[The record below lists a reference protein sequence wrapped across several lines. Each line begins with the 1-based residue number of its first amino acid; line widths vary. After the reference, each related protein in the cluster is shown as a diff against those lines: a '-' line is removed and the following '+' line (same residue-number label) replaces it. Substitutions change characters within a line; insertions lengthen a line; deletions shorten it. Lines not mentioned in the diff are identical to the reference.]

1 MDISSF
7 VSELRRRRVF
17 RVAGVY
23 AVIAWLM
30 IQIAETV
37 FPYLLIPDWAVRLV
51 IVLSLLGLPIAVVLA
66 WAYELTPDGMQRA
79 TPQRDDGAA
88 PPPPAGG
95 RGRALPLAIA
105 GSVAVLLGVVLV
117 AGYGFMR
124 GGDAAPAEDRP
135 ISSIAVLAFEDMSP
149 AQDQEYFG
157 DGIAEELLDALT
169 RIPGLEV
176 ASRTSAFSF
185 KDKDAGIGEIA
196 SALGV
201 QAVLEGSVR
210 TSGDRLRITAQL
222 IDARTDRHLWSETYD
237 RDFTDIFVV
246 QDDISRSII
255 GALRGRLARSR
266 GSLVQSGTSDA
277 EAYRLFLQGRHALS
291 EGGAG
296 AADRAIGPLEQ
307 AIERDPEYA
316 EAYGVLAD
324 AYSAAGRQDDAAAAA
339 SRAGELAALAPPAR

>member
-79 TPQRDDGAA
+79 APKRDEGAA
-88 PPPPAGG
+88 PPPAAGG

-105 GSVAVLLGVVLV
+105 GSVAVLLGIVLV
-117 AGYGFMR
+117 AGYGFMG

-185 KDKDAGIGEIA
+185 KGKGARIGEIA
-196 SALGV
+196 SVLGV

-210 TSGDRLRITAQL
+210 TSGDQLRVTAQL
-222 IDARTDRHLWSETYD
+222 IDARTDRHLWSETYT
-237 RDFTDIFVV
+237 RDFTDIFLV
-246 QDDISRSII
+246 QDSISRSIV
-255 GALRGRLARSR
+255 GALRGTLSRSR
-266 GSLVQSGTSDA
+266 GSLISAGTRDA
-277 EAYRLFLQGRHALS
+277 EAYRLFLQGRHALRR
-291 EGGAG
+291 GGLE
-296 AADRAIGPLEQ
+296 AAAEAIRMLEQ
-307 AIERDPEYA
+307 AIERDSEYA
-316 EAYGVLAD
+316 EAHEVLAE
-324 AYSAAGRQDDAAAAA
+324 AYTVAGRHSDAAAAA
-339 SRAGELAALAPPAR
+339 TRAGELAALGPPAR